1 VVGDSPA
8 SQSSAAAVLDGPARR
23 SANSEGH
30 SNTIGFVEIST
41 FQLGKDKAQYL
52 AACFLIL
59 PV

>member
-1 VVGDSPA
+1 VNMVRRAFDALPNE
-8 SQSSAAAVLDGPARR
+8 LDFP
-23 SANSEGH
+23 
-30 SNTIGFVEIST
+30 T

>member
-1 VVGDSPA
+1 MWIPSIARVSIVMRPSENEVVTSGKVA
-8 SQSSAAAVLDGPARR
+8 GTA
-23 SANSEGH
+23 
-30 SNTIGFVEIST
+30 T